1 MYVKNRNKLGK
12 NINIIHPGEYY
23 ITAKD
28 ELIGTLLGSCV
39 SVCLHDIEH
48 RVAGMNHFMLPG
60 RIRGGDFSS
69 DDYTKYG
76 ITAINKII
84 NGMLEKGAKR
94 KNLTAK
100 IFGGGSI
107 LDLYDSDGRKNTIPF
122 DNIRIAKILLEI
134 EDIPILSTDV
144 GANYTRKIIFDD
156 HTGKV
161 YLRKIMKSDVTRMV
175 ADRDIKIIKRRE
187 NLNGTAG

>member
-1 MYVKNRNKLGK
+1 MYIKNRNRLGK

-23 ITAKD
+23 ITEKN

-39 SVCLHDIEH
+39 SVCLHDSENC
-48 RVAGMNHFMLPG
+48 VAGMNHFMLPG
-60 RIRGGDFSS
+60 RIRSDGFLN

-76 ITAINKII
+76 ITAIDKII
-84 NGMLEKGAKR
+84 NGMLEKGANR

-107 LDLYDSDGRKNTIPF
+107 LDLSGSDGRRNTIPS
-122 DNIRIAKILLEI
+122 DNIRIAKIILEI

-144 GANYTRKIIFDD
+144 GSNYTRKIIFDA

-161 YLRKIMKSDVTRMV
+161 YLRRIMKNDVVKMV
-175 ADRDIKIIKRRE
+175 ADRDVNIIKRRE
-187 NLNGTAG
+187 NLHGTAG